1 MAPSLASVPPAT
13 VLPESYEA
21 DSCRVFK
28 DNRAILCAELARSLP
43 YRSHL
48 NILGMRRA
56 PCSHQDKE
64 QTKNLVSDS
73 HRWFL
78 PEFILDYQTQ
88 VKISRERPDR
98 LWDLKIIGFEFD
110 VVKTVPFSFARRN
123 GNGTQKAQIRAQ
135 EPQLRQSRNQWEPQK
150 PQKAQKEPGKSLC
163 FCGFFLSPVRNRRS
177 AGARASR

>member
-1 MAPSLASVPPAT
+1 VYGAQSGVRSTGHRIAGIVQ
-13 VLPESYEA
+13 EA
-21 DSCRVFK
+21 YSCRVFK

-48 NILGMRRA
+48 NILGVRRA

-88 VKISRERPDR
+88 AKISRERPDL

-110 VVKTVPFSFARRN
+110 VVKTA
-123 GNGTQKAQIRAQ
+123 GNGSI
-135 EPQLRQSRNQWEPQK
+135 
-150 PQKAQKEPGKSLC
+150 
-163 FCGFFLSPVRNRRS
+163 
-177 AGARASR
+177 